1 MKILL
6 SIIAIMILGYVM
18 QFVTPWWGVALATML
33 VTYLLNHNY
42 WVSFIVGFF
51 AVFLLWGGFAL
62 LKDIANNSVLSA
74 QVGDLLQGLPSVALV
89 ALTGVIGGLVGGLSG
104 LVGQSAREMI

>member
-1 MKILL
+1 MKIIVGIV
-6 SIIAIMILGYVM
+6 SIMILGYVL
-18 QFVTPWWGVALATML
+18 QFVLPWWSIALATMI
-33 VTYLLNHNY
+33 VTYLLNKNY
-42 WVSFIVGFF
+42 WVSFLVGFF

-62 LKDIANNSVLSA
+62 IKDMANESLLSA
-74 QVGDLLQGLPSVALV
+74 QVGDLLQGLPSIALI

>member
-1 MKILL
+1 MKIVG
-6 SIIAIMILGYVM
+6 SIIAIIILGYII

-33 VTYLLNHNY
+33 VTFLLNKNY

-62 LKDIANNSVLSA
+62 IKDLANESLLSA
-74 QVGDLLQGLPSVALV
+74 QVGDLLQGLPSIALIV
-89 ALTGVIGGLVGGLSG
+89 LTGIIGGLLGGLSG
-104 LVGQSAREMI
+104 LVGHSARELI